1 VTTHLIA
8 IDPGSISGALAVFT
22 DTAGPIVDD
31 LAVANKQVDA
41 AYLAKLLRDTR
52 PKAVVVERV
61 HSMPGQGVASSFRFG
76 VAYGLIQGVVMGAGV
91 PLYLVTPNVWK
102 KAMKLTGT
110 DKDAAR
116 ALAIRLF
123 PKVEGLHLKKHQGRA
138 DALLLGH
145 YFMLEN
151 LPGGRTKSALWPAGN
166 GEEGVDYD

>member
-102 KAMKLTGT
+102 KAT
-110 DKDAAR
+110 R